1 MLLQMTIDTSGILTM
16 IILIFV
22 IAVNLLFFLKMRI
35 FFIILG
41 IFLYSIYLWYNS
53 LIVEMPMTPYFQ
65 NFFMLIQFLIFVATA
80 IETTGKKSKG
90 R

>member
-1 MLLQMTIDTSGILTM
+1 MLLQMTIDTSGIITM

-41 IFLYSIYLWYNS
+41 IFFYSIYLCYNS

-80 IETTGKKSKG
+80 IDTTGKKG
-90 R
+90 RK